1 MFSRINFNTYKYL
14 ESANNSARS
23 TSNDRRKHKRHKKDF
38 KIKILNSR
46 YQIRRKT
53 KYDIMKE
60 DLEKLK

>member
-1 MFSRINFNTYKYL
+1 MYNYK
-14 ESANNSARS
+14 ESANNSPRS
-23 TSNDRRKHKRHKKDF
+23 SSNDRRKQRAHHKDF

-46 YQIRRKT
+46 YQIQRKT